1 MLHCGGAEFELFHLF
16 GFVIEQE
23 GGVAEKRLV
32 SQ

>member
-1 MLHCGGAEFELFHLF
+1 MLYCGGAAFELFLF

-32 SQ
+32 SP